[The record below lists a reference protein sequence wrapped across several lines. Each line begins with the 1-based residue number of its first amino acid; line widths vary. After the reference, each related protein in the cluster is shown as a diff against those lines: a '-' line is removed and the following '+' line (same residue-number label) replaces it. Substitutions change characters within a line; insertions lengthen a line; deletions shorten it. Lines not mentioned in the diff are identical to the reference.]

1 MNIAITN
8 IQYFIIKVFFAA
20 RHAIIFF
27 SIIAMQIALTMTQ
40 RELFFRHLA
49 QTSEK
54 PLALEIE
61 KAEGIYMYGSGGK
74 KYMDL
79 ISGISVS
86 GTGHRHPEVIKA
98 IKEQSEKYLHLM
110 VYGEY
115 IQTPQVKLAEALVKF
130 LPTSLSSIYYV
141 NSGTEATE
149 GALKLAKRFTGRR
162 EIIAFKNAYHGSTH
176 GSLSVMG
183 CEDYKQSFRPL
194 LPEVRFIEFNNI
206 SDLKNISEKT
216 ACVIAETIQ
225 GEAGVVIPDRK
236 YIKEL
241 RRKCTETG
249 ALLILD
255 EVQAGMGRTGKMF
268 AFEHYGIIPDILTLA
283 KSFGGGMPLGAFISS
298 NEIMKTLTNNP
309 PLGHITTFGGHPVS
323 CAAALANLKVILD
336 ENLHLKSELKGNLF
350 LKLLKH
356 PKIKKVRSKGLL
368 IAIEFNDEKTNQK
381 AIAACLKKGVITDW
395 FLFAPHCMRIAPPLI
410 ITDEEIK
417 YSCKIILESV

>member
-1 MNIAITN
+1 MI
-8 IQYFIIKVFFAA
+8 
-20 RHAIIFF
+20 
-27 SIIAMQIALTMTQ
+27 TMTQ
-40 RELFFRHLA
+40 RGLFFRHLA

-61 KAEGIYMYGSGGK
+61 KAEGIYMFCTDGK
-74 KYMDL
+74 KYIDL

-86 GTGHRHPEVIKA
+86 GTGHRHPAVVKA
-98 IKEQSEKYLHLM
+98 IHEQLEKYLHLM

-115 IQTPQVKLAEALVKF
+115 IQTPQVQLAKKLAEL
-130 LPTSLSSIYYV
+130 LPDTLSSTYFV

-149 GALKLAKRFTGRR
+149 GALKLAKKYTGRT

-183 CEDYKQSFRPL
+183 CEDFKQAFRPL

-206 SDLKNISEKT
+206 FDLGNITWKT

-225 GEAGVVIPDRK
+225 GEAGVVIPYAK
-236 YIKEL
+236 FMKEL
-241 RRKCTETG
+241 RRKCSENG

-268 AFEHYGIIPDILTLA
+268 AFEHYGIVPDILTLA
-283 KSFGGGMPLGAFISS
+283 KSFGGGMPLGAFVSS
-298 NEIMKTLTNNP
+298 YEIMKSLANNP

-323 CAAALANLKVILD
+323 CAAALANLNVIIN
-336 ENLHLKSELKGNLF
+336 ENLHLQTEQKGKLF
-350 LKLLKH
+350 QKLLKH
-356 PKIKKVRSKGLL
+356 PKIKDIRIKGLF
-368 IAIEFNDEKTNQK
+368 IALEFSDEKTNK
-381 AIAACLKKGVITDW
+381 KIIAKCIENGIITDW

-410 ITDEEIK
+410 ISGEEIRHA
-417 YSCKIILESV
+417 CEIILKSL